1 MTGTIGKPHCS
12 PLLSLPCFLFL
23 PLSLFLHLFLLCVFF
38 FDHIEKKK
46 KKSVRH
52 WETLSLPVFVKRF
65 EDAGRARQGEG
76 GKS

>member
-46 KKSVRH
+46 KKVRQA
-52 WETLSLPVFVKRF
+52 LG
-65 EDAGRARQGEG
+65 DALFARVRQ
-76 GKS
+76 KV